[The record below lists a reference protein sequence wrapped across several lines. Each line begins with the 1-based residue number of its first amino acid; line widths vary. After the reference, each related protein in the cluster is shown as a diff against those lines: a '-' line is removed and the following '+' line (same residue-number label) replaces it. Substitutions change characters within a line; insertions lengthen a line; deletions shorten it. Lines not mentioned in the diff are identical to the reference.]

1 MSAGRRPDDKGTS
14 AMFKALSTVTIIIV
28 AVLFI
33 FCSGGGDKGG
43 GNGAAAK
50 NSTIFYSLA
59 DFSGKKIASESGS
72 VVFIQFID
80 RIIPNV
86 EHRLYLS
93 FNALVDALRADEV
106 DAIAL
111 DMPVALYLAA
121 HDSDLAVFPYVISV
135 DTYGFAVPKGS
146 QLCEDANMVLRRLKE
161 SGVIDEAERYWF
173 AADDGVERVMPRL
186 THRRSFNGSAGTIRF
201 GHENTLIP
209 MSYATSDGKPA
220 GFDIDILYRIAYE
233 LNMKV
238 EVTAMNFGDLLPA
251 LLSGRVD
258 MVGGSMTITD
268 ERRQMV
274 DFIGPYFE
282 GGTALVVKR
291 RNMPEEE

>member
-1 MSAGRRPDDKGTS
+1 MIAVVI
-14 AMFKALSTVTIIIV
+14 AAALLIS
-28 AVLFI
+28 
-33 FCSGGGDKGG
+33 CSRSGDKGG
-43 GNGAAAK
+43 GNGAAVTK
-50 NSTIFYSLA
+50 SSGIFYSLA

-72 VVFIQFID
+72 VVFIKFID

-121 HDSDLAVFPYVISV
+121 HDSDFAVFPYVISV

-146 QLCEDANMVLRRLKE
+146 QLCEDANRVLRKLKE
-161 SGVIDEAERYWF
+161 SGVIDEVERYWF
-173 AADDGVERVMPRL
+173 AADDGVERVLPQL
-186 THRRSFNGSAGTIRF
+186 KHRRNFNGSAGVIRF
-201 GHENTLIP
+201 GCENTLSP
-209 MSYATSDGKPA
+209 MSYTASDGKSI

-238 EVTAMNFGDLLPA
+238 EITAMNFGDLLPA
-251 LLSGRVD
+251 LLSGRLD
-258 MVGGSMTITD
+258 MAGGCMTITD
-268 ERRQMV
+268 ERREMV

-282 GGTALVVKR
+282 GGSALVVKK
-291 RNMPEEE
+291 RNMPEE